1 MTLREVAEA
10 CGVKV
15 RTVREWLKIGRIR
28 GTKSLSGYRWIIAE
42 SEVSRIIGERQKDED
57 KD

>member
-15 RTVREWLKIGRIR
+15 RTVREWLRIGKIKGI
-28 GTKSLSGYRWIIAE
+28 KSLSGYRWYIAE
-42 SEVSRIIGERQKDED
+42 SEVQRIVGERQKNED
-57 KD
+57 KG